1 MTVTE
6 RGSRRFDFIL
16 FGATGFAGGL
26 TAEYLAT
33 QPECAGLTWALAG
46 RNVARLEAVRA
57 RLVALNPDLAELPLI
72 EIDLADT
79 DRLQAVVAD
88 ARALATTVG
97 PYIHYGEPLVAAAA
111 RVGTDY
117 LDLTGEPEFVDR
129 MLAAYDKPARQSGA
143 RIVHCCG
150 FDSIP
155 HDLGAQ
161 FTVERL
167 PADQPL
173 TVEGFVRAAGRPSG
187 GTWHSAIHAFSRARG
202 YAAQRRRQHRDSP
215 GSNGARR
222 VRGTPPGV
230 RWESRLEAWVCPFPS
245 IDPQIVKRSARTLDE
260 YGPDFRYGHYVAVR
274 RLPVLAAGVAG
285 VAGLFVGAQVPPVR
299 KALLAMRASGE
310 GPSEAE
316 RARGWFEVHFLGCA
330 ADGQSVHTRVS
341 GGDPGYDETAR
352 MLGESLLCLA
362 HEEAAA
368 RPGIGTPAA
377 VLGPPLRQRL
387 QRAGMGFDV
396 VATWRDLS

>member
-1 MTVTE
+1 MTADD
-6 RGSRRFDFIL
+6 RSSRRFDFIL

-33 QPECAGLTWALAG
+33 QPECAGLNWALAG

-57 RLVALNPDLAELPLI
+57 RLAALNPVLAELRLI
-72 EIDLADT
+72 EIDLADA
-79 DRLQAVVAD
+79 DRLRAVVAE
-88 ARALATTVG
+88 ARAVATTVG

-111 RVGTDY
+111 AAGTDY

-129 MLAAYDKPARQSGA
+129 MLANYDQPARESGA
-143 RIVHCCG
+143 RIVNCCG

-161 FTVERL
+161 FTVEQL
-167 PADQPL
+167 PTDQPL
-173 TVEGFVRAAGRPSG
+173 TVEGFVRAGGRPSG

-202 YAAQRRRQHRDSP
+202 YAAQRRRQHRGSP
-215 GSNGARR
+215 ESNGARR

-230 RWESRLEAWVCPFPS
+230 RWESRLQAWVCPFPS
-245 IDPQIVKRSARTLDE
+245 IDPQIVKRSARVLTA

-274 RLPVLAAGVAG
+274 RLPMLAAGVAG
-285 VAGLFVGAQVPPVR
+285 VGALFIGAQVPPVR
-299 KALLAMRASGE
+299 KALLAMRAPGE
-310 GPSEAE
+310 GPDEAE
-316 RARGWFEVHFLGCA
+316 RARGWFEVHFLGRA

-362 HEEAAA
+362 HDEAAA
-368 RPGIGTPAA
+368 RPGIGTPAT
-377 VLGPPLRQRL
+377 VLGLPLRQRL

-396 VATWRDLS
+396 VSTWRDLT